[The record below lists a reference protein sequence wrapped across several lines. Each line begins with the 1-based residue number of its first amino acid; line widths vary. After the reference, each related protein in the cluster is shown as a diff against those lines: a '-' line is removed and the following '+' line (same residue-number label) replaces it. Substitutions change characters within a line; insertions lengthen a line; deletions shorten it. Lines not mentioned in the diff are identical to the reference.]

1 MVSVRG
7 KAFIGLWK
15 KEWALMKVYYFVVLI
30 VGLVFAIGVS
40 GSLQEARMFMIT
52 GVVLVL
58 HMFILSALVIYSL
71 NREADQLQLFLHSP
85 QSAAILVGVK
95 FLQSLLFMVVSM
107 TIFGL
112 ITVLTAKQWVL
123 LTFGELFLVVV
134 IATMFI
140 IGQALLLAVLLLFL
154 WVIHQVLK
162 TYLGGLSIVI
172 SIILFVAITGITS
185 TIRSSAFYEQIV
197 GWGYM
202 KINIESVSSELL
214 SVFGVTVHGGMPG
227 GIPVVLG
234 EIVAWALAITV
245 LYILSIVLMD
255 RKVEV

>member
-1 MVSVRG
+1 MRG

-15 KEWALMKVYYFVVLI
+15 KEWAMMKVYYFVVLI

-58 HMFILSALVIYSL
+58 HMFILSALLIYSL

-85 QSAAILVGVK
+85 QSSAMLVGVK
-95 FLQSLLFMVVSM
+95 FIQSLLFMMVSM

-112 ITVLTAKQWVL
+112 ITIFTAKQWVV
-123 LTFGELFLVVV
+123 LTFGELFLVAL
-134 IATMFI
+134 IANMFI
-140 IGQALLLAVLLLFL
+140 LGQAILLAVLLLFL

-185 TIRSSAFYEQIV
+185 TIRSSAFYEQLV
-197 GWGYM
+197 GWGDT
-202 KINIESVSSELL
+202 KIKIESVSSDLL
-214 SVFGVTVHGGMPG
+214 SVFGVTVHGDMSG
-227 GIPVVLG
+227 GIPLELG
-234 EIVAWALAITV
+234 EVVAWVLAIVV
-245 LYILSIVLMD
+245 LYILSIVLID